1 MKFPALCGLRLCNF
15 TDDLN
20 QTLQNH
26 KSNYVWVFG
35 QSCSVYEVVSKMT
48 WAPTGTFDSPQNSSY
63 IWSLGQ
69 IWLLSGCRIVLHHIC
84 LNNICHP
91 ERLQVQTHTHTLP
104 ENKINKHIYELGLWI
119 RAHQLWC
126 GRMLPGVVFALW
138 EHFKKMSAGVR
149 RLSIRLFRFLQ
160 ITQSSRN
167 LMLRA
172 VQIKPSGAAA
182 VRVRSSKSLI
192 CMSFA
197 RQSSCVTLP
206 ADTSYI
212 HSVNSSG
219 PLTCF
224 LVSELLP
231 APLCLWAIIKA
242 DPPNFLP
249 LSAACSHLC
258 SAPRCVLSSRLQ
270 HRFLH
275 LPLTQPSY
283 SPDNLLVQFLSSP
296 SFITSATQQSSHG
309 IQSAH
314 SQANFRPRL
323 KGRSRL
329 STMRPRKAVVILKGS
344 EMFVRTEAWTHK
356 GLAWESAP
364 LAQDG
369 VCTNLMTQEPH
380 SSILQLLQLLLFP

>member
-1 MKFPALCGLRLCNF
+1 
-15 TDDLN
+15 
-20 QTLQNH
+20 
-26 KSNYVWVFG
+26 
-35 QSCSVYEVVSKMT
+35 
-48 WAPTGTFDSPQNSSY
+48 
-63 IWSLGQ
+63 
-69 IWLLSGCRIVLHHIC
+69 
-84 LNNICHP
+84 
-91 ERLQVQTHTHTLP
+91 
-104 ENKINKHIYELGLWI
+104 
-119 RAHQLWC
+119 
-126 GRMLPGVVFALW
+126 MLPGVVFALW

-182 VRVRSSKSLI
+182 VRIRSSKSLI

-206 ADTSYI
+206 ADVSYI

-231 APLCLWAIIKA
+231 APLCLWAIIKT

-258 SAPRCVLSSRLQ
+258 SAPRCVLLSRLQ

-309 IQSAH
+309 IQSEH

-369 VCTNLMTQEPH
+369 VCTNLMTQESH
-380 SSILQLLQLLLFP
+380 SSTLQLLQLLLFP